1 MDILNDLTAV
11 LESRR
16 NRKPEESYVASL
28 YADGLNKILEKIN
41 EESTE
46 VILAAKDLENGGSK
60 ENLIHE
66 VADLWFHTL
75 VMMIHLEL
83 SPQEVLRTLEKR
95 FGISGHTEKSSRP
108 N

>member
-16 NRKPEESYVASL
+16 NAKPEESYVASL
-28 YADGLNKILEKIN
+28 YANGLNKILEKIN
-41 EESTE
+41 EETTE
-46 VILAAKDLENGGSK
+46 VILAAKDLEYGGSK
-60 ENLIHE
+60 EELIHE

-83 SPQEVLRTLEKR
+83 PPQEVLRTLEER
-95 FGISGHTEKSSRP
+95 FGISGHTEKSNRT